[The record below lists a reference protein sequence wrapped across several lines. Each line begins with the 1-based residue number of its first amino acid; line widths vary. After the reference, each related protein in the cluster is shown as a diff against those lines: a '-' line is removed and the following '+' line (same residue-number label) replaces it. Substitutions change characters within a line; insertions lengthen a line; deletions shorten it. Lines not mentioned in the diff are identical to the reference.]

1 MNKEQ
6 SNGGKMLIT
15 GLPNI
20 LNKKVFICDCNA
32 PEHQFIIDRFEDEHE
47 VYISIRLN
55 SYGNVFH
62 RLWQAIKYVL
72 KVDEA
77 SYDEVILNEDK
88 QKELFDFL
96 VKNRILG
103 LTEKLKQNKLMEEKH

>member
-1 MNKEQ
+1 MNQE
-6 SNGGKMLIT
+6 T
-15 GLPNI
+15 
-20 LNKKVFICDCNA
+20 KVFICDCYTSA
-32 PEHQFIIDRFEDEHE
+32 HQFIVDRDDDEAE
-47 VYISIRLN
+47 VYVSIRLN

-62 RLWQAIKYVL
+62 RLWRAIKYVL
-72 KVDEA
+72 KADEA

>member
-1 MNKEQ
+1 MNQ
-6 SNGGKMLIT
+6 R
-15 GLPNI
+15 
-20 LNKKVFICDCNA
+20 KVFICDCHA
-32 PEHQFIIDRFEDEHE
+32 SEHQFIVNRYDDDTF
-47 VYISIRLN
+47 VYFSIRLN
-55 SYGNVFH
+55 SYGNVFR
-62 RLWQAIKYVL
+62 RLWRAIKYVL

-103 LTEKLKQNKLMEEKH
+103 LTEKLKQNKLMEEKNDT

>member
-1 MNKEQ
+1 MNQE
-6 SNGGKMLIT
+6 T
-15 GLPNI
+15 
-20 LNKKVFICDCNA
+20 KVFICDCYTSA
-32 PEHQFIIDRFEDEHE
+32 HQFIVDRDDDEHE
-47 VYISIRLN
+47 VYVSIRLN

-62 RLWQAIKYVL
+62 RLWRAIKYVL

-103 LTEKLKQNKLMEEKH
+103 LTEKLKQNKLMEEKNDT